1 MTQVKIIVI
10 GAGVIGITTALLL
23 KQKGYE
29 DVKIVAKH
37 VPGNMDIQYTS
48 PYAGAHWRTM
58 APNNDLML
66 QKLDAISYRQ
76 FLKIAENSN
85 LLDTG
90 IMVVPSYDY
99 YQTLSPDHTDPWF
112 KNIVKDFNF
121 LNEKDELPEGA
132 KIGHY
137 YTTVLINSPV
147 YLKWLE
153 TKFKELGG
161 IIEQRMIRDIK
172 VFADQN
178 KDVDVLINCTGLGS
192 KYIGGVKDKALYPTR
207 GQTLVVKAP
216 HVKRT
221 LSYVGNHGITY
232 VIPRSDGTA
241 ILGGSC
247 DENDSNPFSDED
259 TNRRILAFT
268 KKLCPELY
276 QNGDPEIV
284 AYNVGLR
291 PTRKGGPRFEN
302 DIIYTKKGRKVL
314 VTHAYGHGGFGF
326 QSSWGS
332 AEYTVDLME
341 RGIKKMKEA
350 KL

>member
-1 MTQVKIIVI
+1 MAQVKIIVI

-29 DVKIVAKH
+29 DVKIIAKH

-112 KNIVKDFNF
+112 KNIVKDYVFNSKKFNF

-137 YTTVLINSPV
+137 YTT
-147 YLKWLE
+147 
-153 TKFKELGG
+153 G
-161 IIEQRMIRDIK
+161 IKRSWEK
-172 VFADQN
+172 
-178 KDVDVLINCTGLGS
+178 LSWLGS

-284 AYNVGLR
+284 SYNVGLR